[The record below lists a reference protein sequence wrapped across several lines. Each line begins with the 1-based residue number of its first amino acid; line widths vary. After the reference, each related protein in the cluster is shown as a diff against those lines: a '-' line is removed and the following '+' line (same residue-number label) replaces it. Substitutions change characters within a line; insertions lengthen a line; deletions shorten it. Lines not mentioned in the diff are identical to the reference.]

1 MLEQEIAHLMGP
13 LMWIVLGYLAIGTLL
28 ITLYLIGKE
37 TIGRKNLKRSLR
49 DLGDRAFLI
58 ISILLASFMVD
69 TSQPFLFVIQ
79 ATGLLILWTGGTL
92 LALWIVR

>member
-37 TIGRKNLKRSLR
+37 TIGRKNLI
-49 DLGDRAFLI
+49 RAF
-58 ISILLASFMVD
+58 
-69 TSQPFLFVIQ
+69 
-79 ATGLLILWTGGTL
+79 GTL
-92 LALWIVR
+92 AIGRS